1 MPLSSKRLIL
11 FARPS
16 SMACPWAKQFEKI
29 RRITRETVKPLER
42 LEADG
47 GSELV
52 GCPMLKSFGFAR
64 AVLAAWADNAS
75 LIVAGRRFGFLSGI
89 VNASLTVAAV
99 IFALAAAVEMSPIE
113 RYPLANTLRGATKR
127 PLVLIDAK
135 GQPFAKRGDC
145 VAAPVTLAELPPHM
159 VDALVAMEDR
169 RFYSH
174 LGVDPLGIIR
184 AMRRNYAAG
193 GTREG
198 GSTITQQLVKM
209 SYLSNKRTI
218 ERKVEEALLA
228 TWLELRLS
236 KDEILER
243 YLNSA
248 YFGEGCFGVRAAAKH
263 FFNKP
268 VGEVSVPEAALMVAL
283 LRSPTQLINNIED
296 ANQRARLVMQAMVRD
311 GRLEEAKLA
320 GLPPAQL
327 AEGRD
332 REAGGYFADWLM
344 EQLERDLDDP
354 HSRQPLTV
362 YTTFDPAL
370 ETSAEQAV
378 RKVLDKQGGRVK
390 ASQAALVAM
399 RTDGRVLAMVGGRDR
414 EASQFNRAVQAKRQ
428 PGSSFKT
435 FVYLTALQAGV
446 SPEMMIEDE
455 PLSIN
460 GWEPKNFGGNY
471 RGYVSLT
478 QAFASSINTVAVR
491 LSEAVGRENVIETAR
506 NLGVTSPLAPNP
518 SIALGTS
525 EVSLLELTS
534 AYAAVAAGAY
544 PVKPWGAGGLDTPPA
559 KGGGTPPQGSGQ
571 WKLGKAD
578 DMREFLSAVVRSGSG
593 RSAGLSVATYGK
605 TGTSQE
611 HRDAWFVGFAGN
623 MVVGVWVGNDDFS
636 PMRGV
641 TGGSLPAQIWHNFM
655 REAIKI
661 DPAFDRKLPRIAA
674 FAAHGNG
681 PLERKTNVAALESLA
696 VIERKASHVQ
706 LSGRASRDDVS
717 RETRSAPSYRPEP
730 QERRRRQARDWF
742 DMGWPWGD

>member
-1 MPLSSKRLIL
+1 MFETSGVPHAVGAALADSPALNA
-11 FARPS
+11 AR
-16 SMACPWAKQFEKI
+16 
-29 RRITRETVKPLER
+29 
-42 LEADG
+42 
-47 GSELV
+47 
-52 GCPMLKSFGFAR
+52 
-64 AVLAAWADNAS
+64 
-75 LIVAGRRFGFLSGI
+75 RRFGFLSGI
-89 VNASLTVAAV
+89 VNAFFTVAAMILV
-99 IFALAAAVEMSPIE
+99 LAAAVEMSPIE
-113 RYPLANTLRGATKR
+113 RYPLANTMREATKR
-127 PLVLIDAK
+127 PLLLLDAK

-145 VAAPVTLAELPPHM
+145 VAAPVTIAEMPRHL

-174 LGVDPLGIIR
+174 LGVDPLGIFR
-184 AMRRNYAAG
+184 ALRRNYAAG

-209 SYLSNKRTI
+209 SYLSSKRTM

-228 TWLELRLS
+228 AWLEMRLS

-263 FFNKP
+263 FFGKP
-268 VGEVSVPEAALMVAL
+268 VGEVTVPEAALMVAL
-283 LRSPTQLINNIED
+283 LRSPTQLINNLDE

-311 GRLEEAKLA
+311 GRLEESKLA
-320 GLPPAQL
+320 ELPPAQL
-327 AEGRD
+327 VANRD
-332 REAGGYFADWLM
+332 HESGGYYADWLM
-344 EQLERDLDDP
+344 ERLEKDLDDP

-370 ETSAEQAV
+370 QTSAEQAV
-378 RKVLDKQGGRVK
+378 RKVLDKQGKREK

-399 RTDGRVLAMVGGRDR
+399 RTDGRVLAMVGGKDR
-414 EASQFNRAVQAKRQ
+414 EASQFNRAVQARRQ

-446 SPEMMIEDE
+446 SPEMTINDE

-460 GWEPKNFGGNY
+460 GWEPKNFGGGN

-506 NLGVTSPLAPNP
+506 NLGVTSPMAPNP
-518 SIALGTS
+518 SLALGTS
-525 EVSLLELTS
+525 EVSLLDMTS

-544 PVKPWGAGGLDTPPA
+544 PVKPWGAAGLDNPPV
-559 KGGGTPPQGSGQ
+559 KGGRPPEGSGQ
-571 WKLGKAD
+571 WKLAKAD
-578 DMREFLSAVVRSGSG
+578 EMREFLSAVVRSGSG

-605 TGTSQE
+605 TGTSQD

-641 TGGSLPAQIWHNFM
+641 TGGSLPAQIWRTFM
-655 REAIKI
+655 REAIKT
-661 DPAFDRKLPRIAA
+661 DPGFDRKLPRIAA
-674 FAAHGNG
+674 FAARGKG
-681 PLERKTNVAALESLA
+681 PLDRKMNVAALEGLA
-696 VIERKASHVQ
+696 VSSHVQ
-706 LSGRASRDDVS
+706 TSSRVS
-717 RETRSAPSYRPEP
+717 RETFARETRAAPFFRPEQ
-730 QERRRRQARDWF
+730 QEQRPRRQS
-742 DMGWPWGD
+742 GDFFGLFSWD